1 MAALNLCQFKNGAAN
16 ATSRPQATQQN
27 VRPSGGG
34 RA

>member
-1 MAALNLCQFKNGAAN
+1 MAALNLCQFTDGTAN
-16 ATSRPQATQQN
+16 ATSSPPAAQQN

>member
-1 MAALNLCQFKNGAAN
+1 MAALNLCQFKNGTAN
-16 ATSRPQATQQN
+16 AASSPPAAQQN

>member
-1 MAALNLCQFKNGAAN
+1 MAALNLCQFKNGTAN
-16 ATSRPQATQQN
+16 ATNCPPATQEN